1 MSADLYLS
9 ILKNKGYK
17 LTPKRKAVIELFLQE
32 NGILAPRDVYRQLEK
47 QIHPLGFP
55 TVYRILEEFSLAG
68 ILIPVLSDERL
79 LSYALCR
86 RPQEHH
92 HHFIC
97 HSCQRVE
104 DVDYCGIAGAQETIE
119 KKLGCRIDTHL
130 FQLEGI
136 CSDCLK
142 NKR

>member
-1 MSADLYLS
+1 MSVDRYLS
-9 ILKNKGYK
+9 ILKKSGYK
-17 LTPKRKAVIELFLQE
+17 LTPKRKAVIELFLKE
-32 NGILAPRDVYRQLEK
+32 NRILAPKEVYKQLEK
-47 QIHPLGFP
+47 KIQPLGFP

-68 ILIPVLSDERL
+68 ILIPVQSEERL

-104 DVDYCGIAGAQETIE
+104 DVDYCGIAGAQQVIE
-119 KKLGCRIDTHL
+119 QKLGCRIDAHL
-130 FQLEGI
+130 FQLEGL
-136 CSDCLK
+136 CSDCLE